1 MTTAAVSHQV
11 KEIESQLG
19 VALFARRGR
28 SVQLTPEGEII
39 RQAVQEAIA
48 ALEAGI
54 LKLRAKRNPDRVRV
68 SAAPSIAAKWLV
80 PRLEGF
86 LKDFPSADIR
96 LDVSFVEA
104 DFEGEEVDISIRHGE
119 SSYPKA
125 NLQVDRLFTETFFPV
140 CSPRLLKQAGALSS
154 PKDLLKHKLIHVDW
168 ASPNRPWPSWSSW
181 MQSAGM
187 RDFEMPSGLH
197 FQQTS
202 LAIEAAI
209 AGHGI
214 ALGEA
219 SLVVDDLT
227 NGRLIQPLSADY
239 PLQTEYAYYLIA
251 RQDSLSVPMVRAF
264 REWLLREGRPVVPQ
278 K

>member
-1 MTTAAVSHQV
+1 
-11 KEIESQLG
+11 
-19 VALFARRGR
+19 
-28 SVQLTPEGEII
+28 
-39 RQAVQEAIA
+39 
-48 ALEAGI
+48 
-54 LKLRAKRNPDRVRV
+54 
-68 SAAPSIAAKWLV
+68 
-80 PRLEGF
+80 
-86 LKDFPSADIR
+86 
-96 LDVSFVEA
+96 
-104 DFEGEEVDISIRHGE
+104 
-119 SSYPKA
+119 
-125 NLQVDRLFTETFFPV
+125 
-140 CSPRLLKQAGALSS
+140 
-154 PKDLLKHKLIHVDW
+154 
-168 ASPNRPWPSWSSW
+168 